1 MKTLRI
7 TTRFAKLEDLA
18 EIQKM
23 FVDTISVICKDD
35 YSPDQ
40 IKVWTSS
47 IENKDRWMDKLA
59 IQYFRIAICE
69 NKIIGIAS
77 LEQMNYFDLLYV
89 HKDFQRQGIASKLY
103 VEIEKEALN
112 KGATAI
118 YSDVSKTAKPFFL
131 KKGFKSFAQQTILIQ
146 GIEMVNFRMT
156 KKLL

>member
-1 MKTLRI
+1 MKTLGI

-23 FVDTISVICKDD
+23 FVDTISVTCKED

-47 IENKDRWMDKLA
+47 IENKDRWMNKLA

-69 NKIIGIAS
+69 NKIIGFAS

-103 VEIEKEALN
+103 VEIEKEAMN
-112 KGATAI
+112 KRATAI
-118 YSDVSKTAKPFFL
+118 YSDVSKTAKSFFL
-131 KKGFKSFAQQTILIQ
+131 KKGFKLIEPQTILIQ